1 MNRRKQYRAKPQ
13 NLIAKPVLKK
23 SLLVA
28 SSALALGAALPSAP
42 VLAQPD
48 GSRLMLEEIVVTAR
62 RREESLQNVPIS
74 MTVMNQQQLDSRNI
88 FTSADIAIYTPSLSA
103 NNRWGADQPSFA
115 IRGFTQ
121 ELRTTASVGFY
132 FAEVVAPRGGGS
144 ITAGDGGG
152 PGTMFDLQNVQVLK
166 GPQGTLFGRN
176 TTGGA
181 IILTPNKPTDV
192 LEGYVEGS
200 VGNFDMRRLQGM
212 VNVPFT
218 DTLRLRLG
226 VDTQERD
233 GFLRNKSG
241 VGPGYLADVD
251 YHAFRGSLVWDITD
265 NIENYTLIS
274 YSDSDNTGSVNGYFE
289 CNPASGGL
297 NSFCQSQMARIDY
310 DFYTTE
316 SLMPNPSNE
325 LEQWQAINTT
335 TWTVTDKF
343 TIKNILAYSEL
354 EHTMRTSVYGT
365 NWEIPP
371 QLPIV
376 GGTRIGFTNSAQ
388 VPGVPTNAQ
397 KGFVEELQF
406 QGVAFDDRLTW
417 QAGLYYERSKP
428 DGWSGSQ
435 SGNIIHCP
443 DAPGLDPTQFNCQ
456 DVMRAVTQ
464 IIGGTPGTGG
474 NPTGNVQRQLGKV
487 DYDNRAVYAQGT
499 WEFNPQFRLTAG
511 VRYTK
516 DETKGISQMIAYN
529 QFPTLTPG
537 APNNVQCVDTT
548 ATLPDC
554 TIRLKQ
560 KSEEPTWMVGLDY
573 LPSLDT
579 LLYAKY
585 SRGYRQGSVNIY
597 GAQGFRTHDPEQ
609 VDAYELGAKL
619 SFSGTITGNLNVALF
634 YNELDDQQI
643 QAGFVSTIGQASST
657 TGIVNA
663 GKSTIWGA
671 EIESRLLLTDRL
683 SVDIGYTYLD
693 TELKSIADIQLI
705 PGTPFDVIQ
714 PSAVAG
720 GPLSFSPKH
729 QVVLGVNYMLP
740 LDEQLGELSVGATYV
755 YNDEQ
760 LSAANS
766 PFGTIPSYELVNFNL
781 NWMNI
786 FQSSFDAS
794 LFVTNALDEE
804 YTAFIPGNYGSL
816 GGEFRVVGQPRMF
829 GARLRYSFGG

>member
-1 MNRRKQYRAKPQ
+1 MNRDKQYRRKPCRI
-13 NLIAKPVLKK
+13 IARPALQK
-23 SLLVA
+23 SLLMA

-42 VLAQPD
+42 ALAQGG

-62 RREESLQNVPIS
+62 RREESLQDVPIS

-88 FTSADIAIYTPSLSA
+88 FSSSDIAIYTPSLSA

-181 IILTPNKPTDV
+181 IMLTPNKPTDV

-200 VGNFDMRRLQGM
+200 VGNFDMRRLQG
-212 VNVPFT
+212 VLNVPLT
-218 DTLRLRLG
+218 DSLRMRLG

-233 GFLRNKSG
+233 GFLRNRSG
-241 VGPGYLADVD
+241 VGPKYLSDVD
-251 YHAFRGSLVWDITD
+251 YISFRGSLVWDITD
-265 NIENYTLIS
+265 NLENYTIIS
-274 YSDSDNTGSVNGYFE
+274 YSDSDNTGSANAYFE
-289 CNPASGGL
+289 CNPVPGGL
-297 NSFCQSQMARIDY
+297 NTFCQNQLARIDY

-316 SLMPNPSNE
+316 TLMPNPSNE
-325 LEQWQAINTT
+325 LEQWQLINTT
-335 TWTVTDKF
+335 TWEVTDKF
-343 TIKNILAYSEL
+343 TIKNILSYSEL

-365 NWEIPP
+365 NWQIPP

-406 QGVAFDDRLTW
+406 QGLAFDDRLTW
-417 QAGLYYERSKP
+417 QAGIYYERSKP

-435 SGNIIHCP
+435 SANILYCAEP
-443 DAPGLDPTQFNCQ
+443 TGSDPAAFLCQ
-456 DVMRAVTQ
+456 DVMRAVGQ
-464 IIGGTPGTGG
+464 IVGGTPGVGG
-474 NPTGNVQRQLGKV
+474 NPAGNVQRQLGKV

-499 WEFNPQFRLTAG
+499 WEFNPQWRLTAG

-516 DETKGISQMIAYN
+516 DETKGISQMTAYTD
-529 QFPTLTPG
+529 FPTLAPG
-537 APNNVQCVDTT
+537 APGVTQCVDTT
-548 ATLPDC
+548 ASLPDC

-560 KSEEPTWMVGLDY
+560 KSEEPTWMFGLDY
-573 LPSLDT
+573 LPNPDT

-597 GAQGFRTHDPEQ
+597 GAQGYRTHGPEE
-609 VDAYELGAKL
+609 VDAYELGAKFTL
-619 SFSGTITGNLNVALF
+619 SGAIAGNVNIALF

-643 QAGFVSTIGQASST
+643 QAGFVSTTGQASST

-663 GKSTIWGA
+663 GKSTIWGG
-671 EIESRLLLTDRL
+671 ELESRLLLTDRL
-683 SVDIGYTYLD
+683 SLDIGYTYLD
-693 TELKSIADIQLI
+693 TKLESIAEITPI
-705 PGTPFDVIQ
+705 PGTPFDAIQ
-714 PSAVAG
+714 PSALEG
-720 GPLSFSPKH
+720 GPLAFSPKH
-729 QVVLGVNYMLP
+729 QVVVGLNYLLP
-740 LDEQLGELSVGATYV
+740 LDEHMGELSVGATYV
-755 YNDEQ
+755 YNDDQ
-760 LSAANS
+760 LSAANT
-766 PFGTIPSYELVNFNL
+766 PYGVIPSYELVNLNL
-781 NWMNI
+781 NWMSVM
-786 FQSSFDAS
+786 QSAFDVS

-804 YTAFIPGNYGSL
+804 YTAFVPGNFNSL
-816 GGEFRVVGQPRMF
+816 GGEFRVVGQPRMA
-829 GARLRYSFGG
+829 GARLRYNF